1 MYVKQ
6 NGDVYPCCQ
15 SYTLDGGPVG
25 NIASESLRE
34 IWNSDAMQRMRRLHV
49 TGRAGEIGVCARCCT
64 TIPNGALV
72 AGSLLLHGRT
82 VRKLL
87 PLVERLVYFSK
98 LPRSLLTPPKKA
110 ARQNTSENELVQLQ
124 PVGRTPTSAPD
135 PWSGSGN
142 TPE

>member
-25 NIASESLRE
+25 NIGTESLAD
-34 IWNSDAMQRMRRLHV
+34 IWNSDAMRRMRELHV
-49 TGRAGEIGVCARCCT
+49 SGRAGEIDVCTRCCT
-64 TIPNGALV
+64 TIPSGALV

-87 PLVERLVYFSK
+87 PWVERLVYLSK
-98 LPRSLLTPPKKA
+98 LPRSLLTPPRKNA
-110 ARQNTSENELVQLQ
+110 GESELVQIGL
-124 PVGRTPTSAPD
+124 PVSSAGKRGEPD
-135 PWSGSGN
+135 R
-142 TPE
+142 